1 MSTCHTKSLFSYQ
14 MCGTPLE
21 IVEQHNYLGACLHHR
36 LSWQPHIDSIC
47 NKANRLLGFLYR
59 NLRHCPNKLKEC
71 AYKQMIQPI
80 LEYCSPIWD
89 PYQHRSI
96 HKIEMIQHRAA
107 RFVLNKPWN
116 RQHWDSISEL
126 LQNLKWPS
134 LQVRRKQAR
143 LIFLFKI
150 LNGLICIPNQYLP
163 SPFPVTTTRSRN
175 PIKLQ
180 QLYTRTDVCHYSFLP
195 RTIPDWNNLRI
206 DNNINELDLTQ
217 FKDLVI
223 NL

>member
-1 MSTCHTKSLFSYQ
+1 
-14 MCGTPLE
+14 
-21 IVEQHNYLGACLHHR
+21 
-36 LSWQPHIDSIC
+36 
-47 NKANRLLGFLYR
+47 
-59 NLRHCPNKLKEC
+59 
-71 AYKQMIQPI
+71 
-80 LEYCSPIWD
+80 
-89 PYQHRSI
+89 
-96 HKIEMIQHRAA
+96 MIQHRAD
-107 RFVLNKPWN
+107 RFVLNQPWN
-116 RQHWDSISEL
+116 RQHRDSISEL

-175 PIKLQ
+175 PIKLR
-180 QLYTRTDVCHYSFLP
+180 QLYTRTDIYHYSFLP

-206 DNNINELDLTQ
+206 DNITELDLTQ

>member
-1 MSTCHTKSLFSYQ
+1 
-14 MCGTPLE
+14 
-21 IVEQHNYLGACLHHR
+21 
-36 LSWQPHIDSIC
+36 
-47 NKANRLLGFLYR
+47 
-59 NLRHCPNKLKEC
+59 
-71 AYKQMIQPI
+71 MILPI

-89 PYQHRSI
+89 PYQHTSI

-107 RFVLNKPWN
+107 RFVLNQPWN
-116 RQHWDSISEL
+116 RQHRDSISEL

-143 LIFLFKI
+143 LIFMFKI

-180 QLYTRTDVCHYSFLP
+180 QLYTRTDIYHYSFLP
-195 RTIPDWNNLRI
+195 RTIPDWNKLRI
-206 DNNINELDLTQ
+206 DNINELDLTQ
-217 FKDLVI
+217 FKATFELI
-223 NL
+223 FIYIY